1 MELTSRSERLM
12 GSTITVSISH
22 QQADQ
27 ILADCFSLLRSYEH
41 RFSANDPSSELME
54 VNQKAGIEPVK
65 VHPDLFSLIALG
77 TSHSQA
83 QGSHLNIAIGPLVQ
97 TWRIGFSN
105 ARKPNQGEIEQALKI
120 IDPHQICLDPDHQTV
135 FLKRKGMKI
144 DLGALAKGF
153 SADLLASYLRS
164 QGIEQALIDLGGN
177 ILTLGLNPVSH
188 RPWRIGIQNP
198 QLPRGEHLLVLS
210 VTGKSVV
217 TSGTYVR
224 HLDVDGQSFHHIFD
238 PQTGYPVE
246 TELASLT
253 IISDR
258 SVDGEIWTT
267 RLFGEEPT
275 DILKIVETLPGID
288 AILVYQSGR
297 LAYTSG
303 LHDYL

>member
-97 TWRIGFSN
+97 TWRIGFSD

-275 DILKIVETLPGID
+275 NILKIVETLPGID

-303 LHDYL
+303 LYNYL

>member
-27 ILADCFSLLRSYEH
+27 ILANCFALLRSYEH

-54 VNQKAGIEPVK
+54 VNQKAGIEPVE

-77 TSHSQA
+77 TRHSQA

-97 TWRIGFSN
+97 TWRIGFSD
-105 ARKPNQGEIEQALKI
+105 ARKPDQGEIEQALTV
-120 IDPHQICLDPDHQTV
+120 IDSHQICLDPDQQTV

-144 DLGALAKGF
+144 DLGALAKGYC
-153 SADLLASYLRS
+153 ADLLASYLRS

-177 ILTLGLNPVSH
+177 ILTLGSNPVSH

-198 QLPRGEHLLVLS
+198 QRPRGEHLLVLS
-210 VTGKSVV
+210 VIDKSVV

-246 TELASLT
+246 TDLASLT

-275 DILKIVETLPGID
+275 DILKMVETLPGID

>member
-54 VNQKAGIEPVK
+54 VNQKAGIEPVE

-77 TSHSQA
+77 TRHSQA

-97 TWRIGFSN
+97 TWRIGFSD
-105 ARKPNQGEIEQALKI
+105 ARKPDQREIEQALTV
-120 IDPHQICLDPDHQTV
+120 IDSHQICLDPDQQTV

-153 SADLLASYLRS
+153 SADLLANYLRS

-177 ILTLGLNPVSH
+177 ILTVGQNPVSH
-188 RPWRIGIQNP
+188 RPWRIGIQDP
-198 QLPRGEHLLVLS
+198 HLPRGEHLLVLS
-210 VTGKSVV
+210 VTDKSVV

-224 HLDVDGQSFHHIFD
+224 HLEVDGQSFHHIFD

-253 IISDR
+253 IISNR

-267 RLFGEEPT
+267 RLFGESPAS
-275 DILKIVETLPGID
+275 ILNTVESLPGID
-288 AILVYQSGR
+288 TLLVSQSGKI
-297 LAYTSG
+297 AYTSG
-303 LHDYL
+303 LQSYL

>member
-97 TWRIGFSN
+97 TWRIGFSD
-105 ARKPNQGEIEQALKI
+105 ARKPDQVEIEQALTV
-120 IDPHQICLDPDHQTV
+120 IDPHQICLDPNQQTV
-135 FLKRKGMKI
+135 FLKGKGMKI

-177 ILTLGLNPVSH
+177 ILTLGQNPVSH
-188 RPWRIGIQNP
+188 RPYSFY
-198 QLPRGEHLLVLS
+198 LL
-210 VTGKSVV
+210 
-217 TSGTYVR
+217 
-224 HLDVDGQSFHHIFD
+224 Q
-238 PQTGYPVE
+238 
-246 TELASLT
+246 
-253 IISDR
+253 ISP
-258 SVDGEIWTT
+258 
-267 RLFGEEPT
+267 L
-275 DILKIVETLPGID
+275 
-288 AILVYQSGR
+288 
-297 LAYTSG
+297 
-303 LHDYL
+303 

>member
-54 VNQKAGIEPVK
+54 VNQKAGIEPVE

-77 TSHSQA
+77 TRHSQA

-97 TWRIGFSN
+97 TWRIGFSD
-105 ARKPNQGEIEQALKI
+105 ARKPDQGEIEQALTV
-120 IDPHQICLDPDHQTV
+120 IDSHQICLDPDQQTV

-153 SADLLASYLRS
+153 SADLLANYLRS

-210 VTGKSVV
+210 VTDKSVV

-224 HLDVDGQSFHHIFD
+224 HLEVDGQSFHHIFD
-238 PQTGYPVE
+238 PQTGYPAE

-275 DILKIVETLPGID
+275 NILNIVETLPGMD

>member
-1 MELTSRSERLM
+1 M
-12 GSTITVSISH
+12 
-22 QQADQ
+22 Q
-27 ILADCFSLLRSYEH
+27 
-41 RFSANDPSSELME
+41 P
-54 VNQKAGIEPVK
+54 
-65 VHPDLFSLIALG
+65 
-77 TSHSQA
+77 
-83 QGSHLNIAIGPLVQ
+83 PLVQ
-97 TWRIGFSN
+97 TWRIGFSD
-105 ARKPNQGEIEQALKI
+105 ARKPDQGEIEQALTV
-120 IDPHQICLDPDHQTV
+120 IDSHQICLDPDQQTV

-153 SADLLASYLRS
+153 SADLLANYLRS

-177 ILTLGLNPVSH
+177 ILTLGQNPVSH
-188 RPWRIGIQNP
+188 RPWRIGIQDP

-210 VTGKSVV
+210 VTDKSVV

-224 HLDVDGQSFHHIFD
+224 HLEVDGQSFHHIFD
-238 PQTGYPVE
+238 PQTVYPVE

-267 RLFGEEPT
+267 RLFGEEPSN
-275 DILKIVETLPGID
+275 ILNIVETLPGMD

-297 LAYTSG
+297 IAYTSG

>member
-65 VHPDLFSLIALG
+65 VHSDLFSLIALG

-97 TWRIGFSN
+97 TWRIGFSD
-105 ARKPNQGEIEQALKI
+105 ARKPDQGEIEQALTV
-120 IDPHQICLDPDHQTV
+120 IDSHQICLDPDQQTV

-153 SADLLASYLRS
+153 SADLLANYLRS

-210 VTGKSVV
+210 VTDKSVV

-224 HLDVDGQSFHHIFD
+224 HLDVDGQSFHHILD

-267 RLFGEEPT
+267 RLFGEEPSN
-275 DILKIVETLPGID
+275 ILNIVETLPGMD

>member
-1 MELTSRSERLM
+1 
-12 GSTITVSISH
+12 
-22 QQADQ
+22 
-27 ILADCFSLLRSYEH
+27 
-41 RFSANDPSSELME
+41 
-54 VNQKAGIEPVK
+54 
-65 VHPDLFSLIALG
+65 
-77 TSHSQA
+77 
-83 QGSHLNIAIGPLVQ
+83 
-97 TWRIGFSN
+97 
-105 ARKPNQGEIEQALKI
+105 
-120 IDPHQICLDPDHQTV
+120 
-135 FLKRKGMKI
+135 MKI

-177 ILTLGLNPVSH
+177 ILTLGQNPVSH
-188 RPWRIGIQNP
+188 RPWRIGIQDP

-210 VTGKSVV
+210 VTDKSVV

-224 HLDVDGQSFHHIFD
+224 HLEVDGRSFHHIFD

-253 IISDR
+253 IISER

-275 DILKIVETLPGID
+275 NILNIVETLPGMD

>member
-27 ILADCFSLLRSYEH
+27 ILADCFRLLRSYEH

-54 VNQKAGIEPVK
+54 VNQKAGIEPIK

-97 TWRIGFSN
+97 TWRIGFSD
-105 ARKPNQGEIEQALKI
+105 ARKPDQGEIEQALTV
-120 IDPHQICLDPDHQTV
+120 IDPHQIYLDPNQQTV
-135 FLKRKGMKI
+135 FLKGKGMKI

-177 ILTLGLNPVSH
+177 ILTLGQNPVSH
-188 RPWRIGIQNP
+188 RPWRIGIQDP
-198 QLPRGEHLLVLS
+198 KLPRGEHLLVLS
-210 VTGKSVV
+210 VTDKSVV

-224 HLDVDGQSFHHIFD
+224 HLEVDGRSFHHIFD

-275 DILKIVETLPGID
+275 NILNIVETLPGMD

>member
-27 ILADCFSLLRSYEH
+27 ILADCFSLLRSYVH

-54 VNQKAGIEPVK
+54 VNQKAGIEPVE

-77 TSHSQA
+77 TRHSQA

-97 TWRIGFSN
+97 TWRIGFSD
-105 ARKPNQGEIEQALKI
+105 ARKPDQVEIEQALTV
-120 IDPHQICLDPDHQTV
+120 IDSHQICLDPDQQTV

-267 RLFGEEPT
+267 RLFGEEPSN
-275 DILKIVETLPGID
+275 ILNIVETLPGMD